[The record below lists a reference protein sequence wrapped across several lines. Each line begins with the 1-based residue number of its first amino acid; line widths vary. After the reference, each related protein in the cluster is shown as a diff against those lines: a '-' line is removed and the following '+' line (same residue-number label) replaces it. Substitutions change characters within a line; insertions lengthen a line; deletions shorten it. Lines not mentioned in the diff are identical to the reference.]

1 MLADGVASDAEGEFG
16 QKKRLLCII
25 CGCIKGVDAGS
36 IARRAWFSDL
46 EEGREGHFLAGS
58 SLGNGS
64 R

>member
-16 QKKRLLCII
+16 QKKPLLCVI
-25 CGCIKGVDAGS
+25 CGCVKGVDGGS

-46 EEGREGHFLAGS
+46 EEGREGQFLAGS
-58 SLGNGS
+58 SLGNCS